1 MVACGRVEP
10 VSARAGV
17 GEEAEQGPFAE
28 LGGQGAGGDV
38 EQWGE
43 TWGRPAARG
52 RGGEGGWGWSSGGG
66 WVGGVGGGFGR
77 VVDAAGAW
85 VQRRGGDG
93 ELVRPVDLRFL
104 VGAGEGNRTLMT
116 RLEDRWCDFWRSQRR
131 R

>member
-28 LGGQGAGGDV
+28 LGGQGAGVDV
-38 EQWGE
+38 EHSGE
-43 TWGRPAARG
+43 FWRRPVARG
-52 RGGEGGWGWSSGGG
+52 VAGDDGGDLLAAGGWPGWP
-66 WVGGVGGGFGR
+66 GVFGR

-85 VQRRGGDG
+85 VQRRGDDGD
-93 ELVRPVDLRFL
+93 LVRPVDLRFL

-116 RLEDRWCDFWRSQRR
+116 SLEDRWCDFWHSQRR